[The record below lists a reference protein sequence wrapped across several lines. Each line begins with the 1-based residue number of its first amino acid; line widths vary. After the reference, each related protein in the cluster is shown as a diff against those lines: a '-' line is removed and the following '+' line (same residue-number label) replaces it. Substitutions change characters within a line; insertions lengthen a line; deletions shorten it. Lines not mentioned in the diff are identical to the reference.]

1 MDVSRNEESE
11 NETIEDEKRQDE
23 EAQKIR
29 KVYRDIRE
37 KLNGKKCH
45 AKFNLFITD

>member
-11 NETIEDEKRQDE
+11 NESIEVEKRQDE

-37 KLNGKKCH
+37 QLNGKIYY
-45 AKFNLFITD
+45 AKFNLI